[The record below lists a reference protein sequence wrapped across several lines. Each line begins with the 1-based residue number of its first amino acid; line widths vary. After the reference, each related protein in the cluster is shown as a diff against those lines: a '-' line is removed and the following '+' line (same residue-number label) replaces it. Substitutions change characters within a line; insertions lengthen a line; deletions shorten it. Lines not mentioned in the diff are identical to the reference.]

1 MNTAVQ
7 SYTEATN
14 EESREI
20 MSNTTTKK
28 SNPLFEILF
37 NVIIPSIILMKLSGD
52 EYLGTAMALV
62 VALLFPI
69 VYGGMDLIRN
79 KKFNFIAAL
88 GFVSVLL
95 TGGIGLLELDTRWL
109 AVKEALIPGLIGLAV
124 LGSTFTRYPLMQ
136 KMVLNDTVLNLEV
149 ITERLKENGKTEA
162 FDRCLMSSNYLFAS
176 TFAFSSA
183 MNYFLATWIV
193 TSPAG
198 TPEFNEELGKLTL
211 YSYPMIAIPS
221 MLMMFGIF
229 YYVWRQIRAM
239 TSLETEQIF
248 HTK

>member
-1 MNTAVQ
+1 
-7 SYTEATN
+7 
-14 EESREI
+14 
-20 MSNTTTKK
+20 MSNTTAKK
-28 SNPLFEILF
+28 PNPLFEILF
-37 NVIIPSIILMKLSGD
+37 NVFIPSFILMKFSGD
-52 EYLGTAMALV
+52 EHLGTAMALV

-69 VYGGMDLIRN
+69 IYGGMDLVRN
-79 KKFNFIAAL
+79 KKFNFISAL
-88 GFVSVLL
+88 GFISVLL

-109 AVKEALIPGLIGLAV
+109 ALKEALIPGLIGLAV

-136 KMVLNDTVLNLEV
+136 KLVLNDTVLNLAL
-149 ITERLKENGKTEA
+149 INQRLKENDKTDA
-162 FDRCLMSSNYLFAS
+162 FESCLMSSNYLFAS

-193 TSPAG
+193 TSPSG
-198 TPEFNEELGKLTL
+198 TAAFNEELGKMTL

-229 YYVWRQIRAM
+229 YYIWRQVRAM

-248 HTK
+248 HLK

>member
-1 MNTAVQ
+1 
-7 SYTEATN
+7 
-14 EESREI
+14 
-20 MSNTTTKK
+20 MSNTTAKK
-28 SNPLFEILF
+28 SNPIVEILF
-37 NVIIPSIILMKLSGD
+37 NVFVPSFILMKFSG
-52 EYLGTAMALV
+52 EEHLGTALALV

-79 KKFNFIAAL
+79 KKFNFISAL

-95 TGGIGLLELDTRWL
+95 TGGIGLLELDTKWL
-109 AVKEALIPGLIGLAV
+109 ALKEALIPGLIGLAV
-124 LGSTFTRYPLMQ
+124 FGSTFTRYPLMQ
-136 KMVLNDTVLNLEV
+136 KMVLNDTVLNLDL
-149 ITERLKENGKTEA
+149 ITQRLKERGKTDA
-162 FDRCLMSSNYLFAS
+162 FERCLMSSNYLFAS
-176 TFAFSSA
+176 TFAFSSV

-198 TPEFNEELGKLTL
+198 TVEFNEELGKLTL
-211 YSYPMIAIPS
+211 YSYPVIAIPS

-229 YYVWRQIRAM
+229 YYVWRQIRSM

>member
-1 MNTAVQ
+1 
-7 SYTEATN
+7 
-14 EESREI
+14 

-37 NVIIPSIILMKLSGD
+37 NVFIPSFILMKFSG
-52 EYLGTAMALV
+52 EEHLGTAMALI

-69 VYGGMDLIRN
+69 IYGGMDLIRN

-109 AVKEALIPGLIGLAV
+109 ALKEALIPGLIGLAV
-124 LGSTFTRYPLMQ
+124 LGSTFTRYPFMQ
-136 KMVLNDTVLNLEV
+136 KMLLNDTILNLTL
-149 ITERLKENGKTEA
+149 IKERLTENGRTDE
-162 FDRCLMSSNYLFAS
+162 FERCLMSSNYLFAS

-198 TPEFNEELGKLTL
+198 TAAFNEELGKLTL

-229 YYVWRQIRAM
+229 YYVWRQIRAL

>member
-1 MNTAVQ
+1 
-7 SYTEATN
+7 
-14 EESREI
+14 
-20 MSNTTTKK
+20 MSNTTAKK
-28 SNPLFEILF
+28 PNPLFEILF
-37 NVIIPSIILMKLSGD
+37 NVFIPSFILMKFSGD
-52 EYLGTAMALV
+52 EHLGTAMALV

-69 VYGGMDLIRN
+69 IYGGMDLVRN

-88 GFVSVLL
+88 GFISVLL

-109 AVKEALIPGLIGLAV
+109 ALKEALIPGLIGLAV

-136 KMVLNDTVLNLEV
+136 KLVLNDTVLNLAL
-149 ITERLKENGKTEA
+149 INQRLKENGKTDA
-162 FDRCLMSSNYLFAS
+162 FERCLMSSNYLFAS
-176 TFAFSSA
+176 TFAFSST

-193 TSPAG
+193 TSPSG
-198 TPEFNEELGKLTL
+198 TAAFNEELGKMTL

-229 YYVWRQIRAM
+229 YYIWRQVRVM

-248 HTK
+248 HLK

>member
-1 MNTAVQ
+1 
-7 SYTEATN
+7 
-14 EESREI
+14 
-20 MSNTTTKK
+20 MSNTTAKK

-37 NVIIPSIILMKLSGD
+37 NVFIPSFILMKFSGD
-52 EYLGTAMALV
+52 EHLGTAMALAA
-62 VALLFPI
+62 ALAFPI
-69 VYGGMDLIRN
+69 IYGGMDLIRN
-79 KKFNFIAAL
+79 KKFNFISAL
-88 GFVSVLL
+88 GFISVLL

-109 AVKEALIPGLIGLAV
+109 ALKEALIPGLIGLAV
-124 LGSTFTRYPLMQ
+124 LASTFTRYPLMQ
-136 KMVLNDTVLNLEV
+136 KILLNDTVLNLPQ
-149 ITERLKENGKTEA
+149 INERLQENGKTEA
-162 FDRCLMSSNYLFAS
+162 FERCLMSSNYLFAS

-198 TPEFNEELGKLTL
+198 TAAFNEELGKMTL

-229 YYVWRQIRAM
+229 YYIWRQVRAM

-248 HTK
+248 HIK

>member
-1 MNTAVQ
+1 
-7 SYTEATN
+7 
-14 EESREI
+14 
-20 MSNTTTKK
+20 MSNTTAKK

-37 NVIIPSIILMKLSGD
+37 NVFIPSLILMKFSG
-52 EYLGTAMALV
+52 EEHLGTAMALI
-62 VALLFPI
+62 VALAFPI
-69 VYGGMDLIRN
+69 AYGLMDLIRN
-79 KKFNFIAAL
+79 KKFNFISAL

-109 AVKEALIPGLIGLAV
+109 ALKEALIPGLIGLAV
-124 LGSTFTRYPLMQ
+124 LGSTFTRYPFMQ
-136 KMVLNDTVLNLEV
+136 KMILNDTVLNLSL
-149 ITERLKENGKTEA
+149 IKERLNENGKTAA
-162 FDRCLMSSNYLFAS
+162 FERCLMSSNYLFAS

-211 YSYPMIAIPS
+211 YSYPIIAIPS

>member
-1 MNTAVQ
+1 
-7 SYTEATN
+7 
-14 EESREI
+14 
-20 MSNTTTKK
+20 
-28 SNPLFEILF
+28 
-37 NVIIPSIILMKLSGD
+37 
-52 EYLGTAMALV
+52 MALV

-69 VYGGMDLIRN
+69 IYGGMDLVRN
-79 KKFNFIAAL
+79 KKFNFISAL
-88 GFVSVLL
+88 GFISVLL

-109 AVKEALIPGLIGLAV
+109 ALKEALIPGLIGLAV

-136 KMVLNDTVLNLEV
+136 KLVLNDTVLNLSL
-149 ITERLKENGKTEA
+149 INERLKENGQSEA
-162 FDRCLMSSNYLFAS
+162 FERCLMSSNYLFAS

-193 TSPAG
+193 TSPSG
-198 TPEFNEELGKLTL
+198 TAAFNEELGKMTL

-229 YYVWRQIRAM
+229 YYILRQVRTM

-248 HTK
+248 HLK

>member
-1 MNTAVQ
+1 
-7 SYTEATN
+7 
-14 EESREI
+14 
-20 MSNTTTKK
+20 
-28 SNPLFEILF
+28 
-37 NVIIPSIILMKLSGD
+37 
-52 EYLGTAMALV
+52 MALV
-62 VALLFPI
+62 VALAFPLI
-69 VYGGMDLIRN
+69 YGGMDLVRN
-79 KKFNFIAAL
+79 QKFNFIAAL
-88 GFVSVLL
+88 GFISVLL

-109 AVKEALIPGLIGLAV
+109 ALKEALIPGLIGLTV

-136 KMVLNDTVLNLEV
+136 KLILNDTVLNLSL
-149 ITERLKENGKTEA
+149 INQRLKQNGQSSA
-162 FDRCLMSSNYLFAS
+162 FERCLMRSNYLFAS

-198 TPEFNEELGKLTL
+198 TPAFNEELGKMTL

-229 YYVWRQIRAM
+229 YYIWRQVRAM

-248 HTK
+248 HLK

>member
-1 MNTAVQ
+1 MN
-7 SYTEATN
+7 S
-14 EESREI
+14 
-20 MSNTTTKK
+20 TTPKK

-37 NVIIPSIILMKLSGD
+37 NVVIPSFILMKFSGD
-52 EYLGTAMALV
+52 EHLGTAMALV
-62 VALLFPI
+62 VALAFPI
-69 VYGGMDLIRN
+69 AYGAMDLIRN

-109 AVKEALIPGLIGLAV
+109 ALKEALIPGLIGLAV
-124 LGSTFTRYPLMQ
+124 LGSTFTRYPFMQ
-136 KMVLNDTVLNLEV
+136 KMVLNDTVLNLEL
-149 ITERLKENGKTEA
+149 ITERLKENNKTQA
-162 FDRCLMSSNYLFAS
+162 FERCLMSSNYLFAS

-198 TPEFNEELGKLTL
+198 TAEFNEELGKLTL
-211 YSYPMIAIPS
+211 YSYPIIAIPS

-239 TSLETEQIF
+239 TALETEQIF
-248 HTK
+248 HAK

>member
-1 MNTAVQ
+1 
-7 SYTEATN
+7 
-14 EESREI
+14 
-20 MSNTTTKK
+20 MSNTETKK

-37 NVIIPSIILMKLSGD
+37 NVFLPSFILMKFSGD
-52 EYLGTAMALV
+52 EHLGTALALV
-62 VALLFPI
+62 VALAFPV

-109 AVKEALIPGLIGLAV
+109 ALKEALIPGLIGLAV
-124 LGSTFTRYPLMQ
+124 FASTFTRYPIVNKL
-136 KMVLNDTVLNLEV
+136 LFNDTVLNLPL
-149 ITERLKENGKTEA
+149 IKERLSKTGNEKA
-162 FDRCLMSSNYLFAS
+162 FERSLMISNYLFAS
-176 TFAFSSA
+176 TFVFSSA

-198 TPEFNEELGKLTL
+198 TAAFNEELGKMTL

-221 MLMMFGIF
+221 ILMMFGIF
-229 YYVWRQIRAM
+229 YYIWRQIRSM

>member
-1 MNTAVQ
+1 
-7 SYTEATN
+7 
-14 EESREI
+14 
-20 MSNTTTKK
+20 
-28 SNPLFEILF
+28 
-37 NVIIPSIILMKLSGD
+37 
-52 EYLGTAMALV
+52 MALV
-62 VALLFPI
+62 VALAFPI
-69 VYGGMDLIRN
+69 AYGAMDLIRN

-109 AVKEALIPGLIGLAV
+109 ALKEALIPGLIGLAV
-124 LGSTFTRYPLMQ
+124 LGSTFTRYPFMQ
-136 KMVLNDTVLNLEV
+136 KMVLNDTVLNLEL
-149 ITERLKENGKTEA
+149 ITERLKENNKTQA
-162 FDRCLMSSNYLFAS
+162 FERCLMSSNYLFAS

-211 YSYPMIAIPS
+211 YSYPIIAIPS

-239 TSLETEQIF
+239 TTLETEQIF

>member
-1 MNTAVQ
+1 
-7 SYTEATN
+7 
-14 EESREI
+14 
-20 MSNTTTKK
+20 MSNTTAKK
-28 SNPLFEILF
+28 SNPLVEILF
-37 NVIIPSIILMKLSGD
+37 NVFVPSFILMNFSG
-52 EYLGTAMALV
+52 EEHLGTALALV

-79 KKFNFIAAL
+79 KKFNFISAL

-95 TGGIGLLELDTRWL
+95 TGGIGLLELDTKWL
-109 AVKEALIPGLIGLAV
+109 ALKEALIPGLIGLAV
-124 LGSTFTRYPLMQ
+124 FGSTFTRYPLMQ
-136 KMVLNDTVLNLEV
+136 KMVLNDTVLNLDL
-149 ITERLKENGKTEA
+149 ITQRLKERGKTDA
-162 FDRCLMSSNYLFAS
+162 FERCLMSSNYLFAS
-176 TFAFSSA
+176 TFAFSSV

-198 TPEFNEELGKLTL
+198 TVEFNEELGKLTL
-211 YSYPMIAIPS
+211 YSYPVIAIPS

-229 YYVWRQIRAM
+229 YYVWRQIRSM

>member
-1 MNTAVQ
+1 
-7 SYTEATN
+7 
-14 EESREI
+14 
-20 MSNTTTKK
+20 MSNTTAKK
-28 SNPLFEILF
+28 SNPLVEILF
-37 NVIIPSIILMKLSGD
+37 NVFVPSFILMKFSG
-52 EYLGTAMALV
+52 EEHLGTALALV

-79 KKFNFIAAL
+79 KKFNFISAL

-95 TGGIGLLELDTRWL
+95 TGGISLLELDTKWL
-109 AVKEALIPGLIGLAV
+109 ALKEALIPGLIGLAV
-124 LGSTFTRYPLMQ
+124 FGSTFTRYPLMQ
-136 KMVLNDTVLNLEV
+136 KMVLNDTVLNLDL
-149 ITERLKENGKTEA
+149 ITQRLKERGKTDA
-162 FDRCLMSSNYLFAS
+162 FERCLMSSNYLFAS
-176 TFAFSSA
+176 TFAFSSV

-198 TPEFNEELGKLTL
+198 TVEFNEELGKLTL
-211 YSYPMIAIPS
+211 YSYPVIAIPS

-229 YYVWRQIRAM
+229 YYVWRQIRSM

>member
-1 MNTAVQ
+1 MKF
-7 SYTEATN
+7 SG
-14 EESREI
+14 EEH
-20 MSNTTTKK
+20 
-28 SNPLFEILF
+28 
-37 NVIIPSIILMKLSGD
+37 
-52 EYLGTAMALV
+52 LGTALALV

-79 KKFNFIAAL
+79 KKFNFISAL

-95 TGGIGLLELDTRWL
+95 TGGIGLLELDTKWL
-109 AVKEALIPGLIGLAV
+109 ALKEALIPGLIGLAV
-124 LGSTFTRYPLMQ
+124 FGSTFTRYPLMQ
-136 KMVLNDTVLNLEV
+136 KMVLNDTVLNLDL
-149 ITERLKENGKTEA
+149 ITQRLKERGKTDA
-162 FDRCLMSSNYLFAS
+162 FERCLMSSNYLFAS
-176 TFAFSSA
+176 TFAFSSV

-198 TPEFNEELGKLTL
+198 TVEFNEELGKLTL
-211 YSYPMIAIPS
+211 YSYPVIAIPS

-229 YYVWRQIRAM
+229 YYVWRQIRSM

>member
-1 MNTAVQ
+1 
-7 SYTEATN
+7 
-14 EESREI
+14 
-20 MSNTTTKK
+20 MSNTTAKK
-28 SNPLFEILF
+28 PNPLFEILF
-37 NVIIPSIILMKLSGD
+37 NVFIPSFILMKFSGD
-52 EYLGTAMALV
+52 EHLGTAMALV

-69 VYGGMDLIRN
+69 IYGGMDLVRN
-79 KKFNFIAAL
+79 KKFNFISAL
-88 GFVSVLL
+88 GFISVLL

-109 AVKEALIPGLIGLAV
+109 ALKEALIPGLIGLAV

-136 KMVLNDTVLNLEV
+136 KLVLNDTVLNLAL
-149 ITERLKENGKTEA
+149 INQRLKENGKTDA
-162 FDRCLMSSNYLFAS
+162 FERCLMSSNYLFAS

-193 TSPAG
+193 TSPSG
-198 TPEFNEELGKLTL
+198 TTAFNEELGKMTL

-229 YYVWRQIRAM
+229 YYIWRQVRAM

-248 HTK
+248 HLK

>member
-1 MNTAVQ
+1 
-7 SYTEATN
+7 
-14 EESREI
+14 
-20 MSNTTTKK
+20 MSNTTAKK
-28 SNPLFEILF
+28 SNPLVEILF
-37 NVIIPSIILMKLSGD
+37 NVFVPSFILMKFSG
-52 EYLGTAMALV
+52 EEHLGTALALV

-79 KKFNFIAAL
+79 KKFNFISAL

-95 TGGIGLLELDTRWL
+95 TGGIGLLELDTKWL
-109 AVKEALIPGLIGLAV
+109 ALKEALIPGLIGLAV
-124 LGSTFTRYPLMQ
+124 FGSTFTRYPLMQ
-136 KMVLNDTVLNLEV
+136 KMVLNDTVLNLDL
-149 ITERLKENGKTEA
+149 ITQRLKERGKTDDFE
-162 FDRCLMSSNYLFAS
+162 RCLMSSNYLFAS
-176 TFAFSSA
+176 TFAFSSV

-198 TPEFNEELGKLTL
+198 TVEFNEELGKLTL
-211 YSYPMIAIPS
+211 YSYPVIAIPS

-229 YYVWRQIRAM
+229 YYVWRQIRSM

>member
-1 MNTAVQ
+1 
-7 SYTEATN
+7 
-14 EESREI
+14 
-20 MSNTTTKK
+20 MSNTTAKK
-28 SNPLFEILF
+28 SNPLVEILF
-37 NVIIPSIILMKLSGD
+37 NVFVPSFILMKFSG
-52 EYLGTAMALV
+52 EEHLGTALALV

-79 KKFNFIAAL
+79 KKFNFISAL

-95 TGGIGLLELDTRWL
+95 TGGIGLLELDTKWL
-109 AVKEALIPGLIGLAV
+109 ALKEALIPGLIGLAV
-124 LGSTFTRYPLMQ
+124 FGSTFTRYPLMQ
-136 KMVLNDTVLNLEV
+136 KMVLNDTVLNLDL
-149 ITERLKENGKTEA
+149 ITQRLKERGKTDA
-162 FDRCLMSSNYLFAS
+162 FERCLMSSNYLFAS
-176 TFAFSSA
+176 TFVFSSV

-198 TPEFNEELGKLTL
+198 TVEFNEELGKLTL
-211 YSYPMIAIPS
+211 YSYPVIAIPS

-229 YYVWRQIRAM
+229 YYVWRQIRSM

>member
-1 MNTAVQ
+1 
-7 SYTEATN
+7 
-14 EESREI
+14 
-20 MSNTTTKK
+20 MSHTDTKK

-37 NVIIPSIILMKLSGD
+37 NVFIPSFILMKFSGD
-52 EYLGTAMALV
+52 EHLGTALALV
-62 VALLFPI
+62 VALAFPI
-69 VYGGMDLIRN
+69 AYGGMDLVRN

-109 AVKEALIPGLIGLAV
+109 ALKEALIPGLIGLAV
-124 LGSTFTRYPLMQ
+124 LASTFTRYPFMQ
-136 KMVLNDTVLNLEV
+136 KVILNDTVLNLTL
-149 ITERLKENGKTEA
+149 ITERLKIHGKQEQ
-162 FDRCLMSSNYLFAS
+162 FERCLMSSNYLFAS

-198 TPEFNEELGKLTL
+198 TAAFNEELGKLTL
-211 YSYPMIAIPS
+211 YSYPIIAIPS
-221 MLMMFGIF
+221 MLMMLGIF
-229 YYVWRQIRAM
+229 YYLWRQIRAM
-239 TSLETEQIF
+239 TALETEQIF

>member
-1 MNTAVQ
+1 
-7 SYTEATN
+7 
-14 EESREI
+14 
-20 MSNTTTKK
+20 MSNTTAKK
-28 SNPLFEILF
+28 PNPLFEILF
-37 NVIIPSIILMKLSGD
+37 NVFIPSFILMKFSGD
-52 EYLGTAMALV
+52 EHLGTAMALV

-69 VYGGMDLIRN
+69 IYGGMDLVRN
-79 KKFNFIAAL
+79 KKFNFISAL
-88 GFVSVLL
+88 GFISVLL

-109 AVKEALIPGLIGLAV
+109 ALKEALIPGLIGLAV

-136 KMVLNDTVLNLEV
+136 KLVLNDTVLNLAL
-149 ITERLKENGKTEA
+149 INLRLKENGKTDA
-162 FDRCLMSSNYLFAS
+162 FERCLMSSNYLFAS

-193 TSPAG
+193 TSPSG
-198 TPEFNEELGKLTL
+198 TAAFNEELGKMTL

-229 YYVWRQIRAM
+229 YYIWRQVRAM

-248 HTK
+248 HLK

>member
-1 MNTAVQ
+1 MN
-7 SYTEATN
+7 
-14 EESREI
+14 
-20 MSNTTTKK
+20 NTTTKK

-37 NVIIPSIILMKLSGD
+37 NVFIPSFILMKFSG
-52 EYLGTAMALV
+52 EEHLGTAMALV
-62 VALLFPI
+62 VALLFPV
-69 VYGGMDLIRN
+69 VYGGMDLIRS
-79 KKFNFIAAL
+79 KKVNFIAIL

-109 AVKEALIPGLIGLAV
+109 ALKEALIPGLIGLAV

-136 KMVLNDTVLNLEV
+136 KMILNDTVLNLAL
-149 ITERLKENGKTEA
+149 ITERLKESGKSEA
-162 FDRCLMSSNYLFAS
+162 FDRCLMSSNYMFAS

-198 TPEFNEELGKLTL
+198 TAAFNEELGKLTL

-221 MLMMFGIF
+221 MIMMLGIF

-248 HTK
+248 HLK